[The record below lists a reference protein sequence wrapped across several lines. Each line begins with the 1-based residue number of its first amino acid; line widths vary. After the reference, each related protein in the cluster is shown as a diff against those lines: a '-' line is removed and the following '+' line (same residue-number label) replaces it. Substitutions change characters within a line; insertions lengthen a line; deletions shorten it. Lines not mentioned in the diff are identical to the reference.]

1 MRQSTIL
8 RLRLLWRRL
17 YQRVYNW
24 HFHRPAVI
32 RRAVRRLQR
41 RLTRHDTDVALY
53 VACHLWQDRRD
64 VEAPSVLPRRD
75 RELMD
80 EAIRCQ
86 IIDLFDTLSELE
98 QIRLLTA
105 MAIGVL
111 YQGGS
116 RDHIVAL
123 SREVGPDG
131 EPDPCRI
138 RAALVVAAGKAAEE
152 LVDAIGEQGFNIPG
166 GGL

>member
-8 RLRLLWRRL
+8 RLRLLWSRL
-17 YQRVYNW
+17 FQRVRNW

-32 RRAVRRLQR
+32 RRAVRRLQQ
-41 RLTRHDTDVALY
+41 RLTLHDADVGLY

-75 RELMD
+75 RELMN

-86 IIDLFDTLSELE
+86 IIHMFDTLSEPE
-98 QIRLLTA
+98 QIHALTA
-105 MAIGVL
+105 MATGVL
-111 YQGGS
+111 DQDGS
-116 RDHIVAL
+116 CDHMVAVL
-123 SREVGPDG
+123 RESGPGG

-138 RAALVVAAGKAAEE
+138 RAAVVVAAGEAAEE
-152 LVDAIGEQGFNIPG
+152 LVDAVGEQGFNIPG